1 MYSASALITL
11 ICVFQVN
18 EANLFP
24 NAYQIKNTIVETV
37 RNATR
42 VSPPDELQQLAL
54 RLWNQPRLSKNTS
67 TLPSHSED
75 VRPLFR
81 EVIIDIGGA
90 NYIDVTRTK
99 ASHGLKA
106 KPELHAGQLIRLV
119 FVRMTPNVK
128 TTLKPVG
135 LW

>member
-42 VSPPDELQQLAL
+42 VSPPDELQKLAL
-54 RLWNQPRLSKNTS
+54 RLWNQPRLSKDTS

-75 VRPLFR
+75 VRPLLR
-81 EVIIDIGGA
+81 EVNIDNRSV
-90 NYIDVTRTK
+90 NYIVVTQVPGLRHRT
-99 ASHGLKA
+99 A
-106 KPELHAGQLIRLV
+106 
-119 FVRMTPNVK
+119 
-128 TTLKPVG
+128 
-135 LW
+135 